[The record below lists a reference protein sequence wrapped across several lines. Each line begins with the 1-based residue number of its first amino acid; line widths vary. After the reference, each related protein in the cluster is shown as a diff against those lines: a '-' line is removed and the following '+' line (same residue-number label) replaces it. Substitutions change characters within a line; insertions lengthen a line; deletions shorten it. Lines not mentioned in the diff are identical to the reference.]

1 MPTFV
6 IKEKNRSVECKKFK
20 NLDRKLKQACDLATI
35 IKQVKRFETINRA
48 SLTRSQKFLLQHQS
62 EYCVHVDDQTESSDN
77 LMNMYDPLK
86 KTVTKENMERNL
98 NALVGSRLD
107 DFDRKLL
114 DGVLTPPKSDKNNST
129 DGKGD

>member
-1 MPTFV
+1 MV
-6 IKEKNRSVECKKFK
+6 
-20 NLDRKLKQACDLATI
+20 TI

-77 LMNMYDPLK
+77 LMNMFDPLK
-86 KTVTKENMERNL
+86 EKESKENMNSNL
-98 NALVGSRLD
+98 NDLVGLRLD

-114 DGVLTPPKSDKNNST
+114 DGVFTPPKLEKKLTNN
-129 DGKGD
+129 G